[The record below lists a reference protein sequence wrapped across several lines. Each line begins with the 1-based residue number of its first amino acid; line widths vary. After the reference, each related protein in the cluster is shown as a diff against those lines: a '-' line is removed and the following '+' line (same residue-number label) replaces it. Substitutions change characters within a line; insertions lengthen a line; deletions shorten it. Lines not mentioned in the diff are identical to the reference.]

1 MLECP
6 SCKFEFEAPEISD
19 KSNSSGTVN
28 NTLIHVSCRKCK
40 YHFLVKPSVSI
51 AKDSA
56 GPVVSMPS
64 EIEKETKMTVCPNCE
79 FEVKIP
85 DQRGVRKTPGIA
97 SKVCISCP
105 KCKYN
110 FSVERSD
117 SIAEESV
124 YTVVTNETI
133 KDFEAEP
140 AVCPNCIRKVD
151 FPETRPEVPEIF
163 SKEDQ
168 KRWLLT
174 CGLCKYMFFAER
186 RAKGNVV
193 YVNKRSDEDAQRTVD
208 AEATRPVDTG
218 VAKKSYLRD
227 AISAFDKFVGE
238 ISEAERSE
246 TMIEIMKASSAGKP
260 IVEKYIKLASTVDWL
275 VSEGFHVQITGRI
288 ENKDPWTAGGLP
300 SEAKISGWGHETM
313 PKIKSVI
320 YPSPESYKKL
330 EAAWSKK
337 YGIGGENKISP
348 DAVARMIAELELK
361 EFEVFSRIDGTIDV
375 RKALEGRVDSNMD
388 GFIIRY
394 EERKMYHFNGGY
406 YLETSEK

>member
-1 MLECP
+1 MPRCPNCLSEVEMPEIKPEVSKFRGAEPDLIRPGGWVISCQKCKYEFFSDPPTSMPSEIEKEPKMAECP
-6 SCKFEFEAPEISD
+6 SCEFEVEVPKISD
-19 KSNSSGTVN
+19 KRKSSGTVSG
-28 NTLIHVSCRKCK
+28 TLIHVSCRKCK
-40 YHFLVKPSVSI
+40 YNFLVKPAESI
-51 AKDSA
+51 TMDSA
-56 GPVVSMPS
+56 RP
-64 EIEKETKMTVCPNCE
+64 
-79 FEVKIP
+79 
-85 DQRGVRKTPGIA
+85 A
-97 SKVCISCP
+97 
-105 KCKYN
+105 
-110 FSVERSD
+110 
-117 SIAEESV
+117 
-124 YTVVTNETI
+124 VTNETI
-133 KDFEAEP
+133 KDF
-140 AVCPNCIRKVD
+140 
-151 FPETRPEVPEIF
+151 
-163 SKEDQ
+163 
-168 KRWLLT
+168 
-174 CGLCKYMFFAER
+174 
-186 RAKGNVV
+186 
-193 YVNKRSDEDAQRTVD
+193 D
-208 AEATRPVDTG
+208 AEAPRPLDAKT
-218 VAKKSYLRD
+218 AKKSYLRD

-246 TMIEIMKASSAGKP
+246 TMIEIMKASASGKP

-275 VSEGFHVQITGRI
+275 VSEGFYVQITGRI

-300 SEAKISGWGHETM
+300 SEAKISGWAHETM

-361 EFEVFSRIDGTIDV
+361 EFEVFSRRDGTIDV